1 MICSVCDLL
10 AMGEYLESLFA
21 RQHNQ
26 LKDNEQQYVD
36 EHKNNIINRITHVID
51 CEAYTLSKAHYL
63 REISVHRI
71 SDNRTFSYQIYTP
84 DLHLYDKN
92 IVYQVK
98 YIHGLPQV
106 HTRRT
111 KDFLLYGEA
120 LKILRDEFLA
130 RADLVAYKG
139 GIIERDLLK
148 LLGTKGINL
157 EILGCD
163 KYSDLITKYGISSVR
178 CHYHNAGDYHCSR
191 HEVQVFA
198 FFLQTYYLTRSI

>member
-10 AMGEYLESLFA
+10 VMGEYLESLFA

-51 CEAYTLSKAHYL
+51 CEAYMLSKVHYL
-63 REISVHRI
+63 REISIHRI
-71 SDNRTFSYQIYTP
+71 SDNQTFSYQIYTP
-84 DLHLYDKN
+84 DLRLYDKN
-92 IVYQVK
+92 IAYQVK

-130 RADLVAYKG
+130 RADLVA
-139 GIIERDLLK
+139 
-148 LLGTKGINL
+148 
-157 EILGCD
+157 
-163 KYSDLITKYGISSVR
+163 
-178 CHYHNAGDYHCSR
+178 
-191 HEVQVFA
+191 
-198 FFLQTYYLTRSI
+198 